1 MLQAQ
6 ILPPR
11 IFMRILPFSPH
22 QPLIELDT
30 HDAMWEWHVRSDQLY
45 FSQGAQRIICLERQ
59 PRCMED
65 FLSACLEEKREGL
78 QMSLQT
84 FIEGHIGAYVELC
97 FPLKTIEAR
106 TQLVTLSRNGLGRAE
121 RVVGC
126 ISALERQ
133 AANLLP
139 SARFSML
146 QLPTPHATQDHARLM
161 LALNASGDGLWDW
174 DAVTNAV
181 YYSPRYIEMLGYTP
195 ESFPATLKSWEEKI
209 HPEDYAHVVPIQ
221 KDIIASPAH
230 GDTFECTYR
239 MRRADG
245 TWAWILG
252 RGNVTQRDTRGQ
264 ATRVVG
270 LHTDISASQ
279 ADRAHL
285 EDLVRNDPLTGLR
298 SRTFFTMAV
307 DDMEQRAVRPV
318 GVIAAD
324 INGLKM
330 INDHLGHEEGNAVL
344 CQAALLLRGGI
355 DSEACVARM
364 SGDEYAVLL
373 PGCNQQTMAEIV
385 FTLMRR
391 FDQHNENLGHTPVL
405 LAMGSACAEN
415 MQTTIAAAMVEA
427 DRSML
432 RHKLTTRTKT
442 RQQIKTWIENRTNT
456 RVSLNDSR
464 YL

>member
-1 MLQAQ
+1 
-6 ILPPR
+6 
-11 IFMRILPFSPH
+11 MRILPFSPH
-22 QPLIELDT
+22 QPLIETDT
-30 HDAMWEWHVRSDQLY
+30 HDAVWEWRVRSDNL
-45 FSQGAQRIICLERQ
+45 FLSRGAQRMLGLEERT
-59 PRCMED
+59 PRSMSA
-65 FLSACLEEKREGL
+65 FLAACHEEKREL
-78 QMSLQT
+78 LHQSLQT
-84 FIEGHIGAYVELC
+84 FLEGRIGAYVEMC
-97 FPLKTIEAR
+97 FPLQAIVAR
-106 TQLVTLSRNGLGRAE
+106 TQLITLSRNSQGRAE
-121 RVVGC
+121 QVVGC
-126 ISALERQ
+126 ISAVERQ
-133 AANLLP
+133 SSGLLP

-146 QLPTPHATQDHARLM
+146 QLHTPPDQQDQARLM

-195 ESFPATLKSWEEKI
+195 EMFPATLSSWEEKI

-252 RGNVTQRDTRGQ
+252 RGNVTQRNAGGQ

-298 SRTFFTMAV
+298 SRTFFTMAAE
-307 DDMEQRAVRPV
+307 DLETRAVRPV
-318 GVIAAD
+318 GVIMAD

-330 INDHLGHEEGNAVL
+330 INDYLGHEEGNAVL

-355 DSEACVARM
+355 DADACVARM
-364 SGDEYAVLL
+364 SGDEYTVLL
-373 PGCNQQTMAEIV
+373 PGCDLQTVAEITHGLV
-385 FTLMRR
+385 RR
-391 FDQHNENLGHTPVL
+391 FDQHNENQEHTPVM

-415 MQTTIAAAMVEA
+415 MQETIASAAAEA
-427 DRSML
+427 DRAML
-432 RHKLTTRTKT
+432 RHKLTTRAET
-442 RQQIKTWIENRTNT
+442 RQRIKSWIEKHTNV
-456 RVSLNDSR
+456 RVSLNDCR